1 MIVGEWIFSW
11 TETIWKNSA
20 WYIDLGLATVSLFL
34 LWIKVEAFW
43 YANITN
49 ADYSRTV
56 WLITPL
62 TLTALEKRSS
72 DTSRSTRIF
81 VSVIAVL

>member
-34 LWIKVEAFW
+34 LMDKSGSILVC
-43 YANITN
+43 
-49 ADYSRTV
+49 
-56 WLITPL
+56 
-62 TLTALEKRSS
+62 
-72 DTSRSTRIF
+72 
-81 VSVIAVL
+81 